1 MTKNDIISILKE
13 TAEKYGFTAEES
25 SWYRWPNITEQGTHY
40 LNFTIT
46 DEYAEDTD
54 WSKRQAEVQI
64 HIRASLASM
73 GGNPAPEDLIRAAEI
88 IREGALL
95 VQELEAMNLSY
106 TETF

>member
-1 MTKNDIISILKE
+1 MIEKLCEVIACFFIRQIPSLEEKREVGLGLRTK
-13 TAEKYGFTAEES
+13 
-25 SWYRWPNITEQGTHY
+25 Y
-40 LNFTIT
+40 LFTIPFRFQSGLFGLS
-46 DEYAEDTD
+46 YPHIVL
-54 WSKRQAEVQI
+54 QAEVQI

>member
-40 LNFTIT
+40 LNFNIT

>member
-1 MTKNDIISILKE
+1 
-13 TAEKYGFTAEES
+13 
-25 SWYRWPNITEQGTHY
+25 
-40 LNFTIT
+40 
-46 DEYAEDTD
+46 
-54 WSKRQAEVQI
+54 
-64 HIRASLASM
+64 M